1 MPKEEELLEDE
12 ELEEVEETETE
23 SKKEKKQTNHGAF
36 AETIK
41 AYLDGYSKEDAIFAE
56 RYSNPAK
63 NINECCNYIINQV
76 KASGRNGFA
85 DEEIFAMARGYYTDD
100 VEKKDLVNTK
110 ATVVVNHTIELTEA
124 EKQKAREKALKDFEA
139 QELKKL
145 EAAKKKEEIEKQK
158 AKEKEELA
166 KQKAEEKR
174 IKAEE
179 EKKAKQEQAAK
190 ERGFEQL
197 DLFGMLEG

>member
-1 MPKEEELLEDE
+1 MAKDEELLEDE
-12 ELEEVEETETE
+12 ELEEVEETET
-23 SKKEKKQTNHGAF
+23 KKEKKQTNHGAF

-41 AYLDGYSKEDAIFAE
+41 AYLDGYSKEDAIFAA
-56 RYSNPAK
+56 RYSNPEK

-100 VEKKDLVNTK
+100 IKDADLKSTK

-124 EKQKAREKALKDFEA
+124 EKQKAREKAIKDFEA
-139 QELKKL
+139 QEIKKL
-145 EAAKKKEEIEKQK
+145 EAAKKKEELEKQK

>member
-1 MPKEEELLEDE
+1 MAKDDELLEDE
-12 ELEEVEETETE
+12 ELEEVEETET
-23 SKKEKKQTNHGAF
+23 KKEKKQTNHGAF

-41 AYLDGYSKEDAIFAE
+41 AYLDGYSKEDAIFAA
-56 RYSNPAK
+56 RYSNPEK

-100 VEKKDLVNTK
+100 VDKKDLVNTK

-124 EKQKAREKALKDFEA
+124 EKQKAREKAIKDFEA
-139 QELKKL
+139 QEIKKL
-145 EAAKKKEEIEKQK
+145 EAAKKKEELEKQK

>member
-1 MPKEEELLEDE
+1 MAKDDELLEDEE
-12 ELEEVEETETE
+12 ELEEVEETET
-23 SKKEKKQTNHGAF
+23 KKEKKQTNHGAF

-41 AYLDGYSKEDAIFAE
+41 AYLDGYSKEDAIFAA
-56 RYSNPAK
+56 RYSNPEK

-76 KASGRNGFA
+76 KTSGRNGFA

-100 VEKKDLVNTK
+100 IKDTDLKSTK

-124 EKQKAREKALKDFEA
+124 EKQKAREKAIKDFEA
-139 QELKKL
+139 QEIKKL
-145 EAAKKKEEIEKQK
+145 EAAKKKEELEKQK

>member
-1 MPKEEELLEDE
+1 MPKDEELLEDE
-12 ELEEVEETETE
+12 ELEEVEESET
-23 SKKEKKQTNHGAF
+23 KKEKKQTNHGAF

-41 AYLDGYSKEDAIFAE
+41 AYLDGYSKEDAIFAA
-56 RYSNPAK
+56 RYSNPEK

-100 VEKKDLVNTK
+100 IKDADLKSTK

-124 EKQKAREKALKDFEA
+124 EKQKAREKAIKDFEA
-139 QELKKL
+139 QEIKKL
-145 EAAKKKEEIEKQK
+145 EAAKKKEELEKQK

>member
-1 MPKEEELLEDE
+1 MPREEELLEDE

-23 SKKEKKQTNHGAF
+23 PKKEKKQTNHGAF
-36 AETIK
+36 ADTIK

-76 KASGRNGFA
+76 KTSGRNGFA

-100 VEKKDLVNTK
+100 VDSNDLKSTK

-145 EAAKKKEEIEKQK
+145 EAAKKKEELEKQK

-166 KQKAEEKR
+166 KQKAEEKK